1 MKGCAIVNDAV
12 TEYDDWSI
20 TKDDSM
26 SEIDWNKHA
35 KNTLRAEMT
44 RRGITVKQLAEMLG
58 ENERGLA
65 NKISRGAFTAAFMLQ
80 CLNAIGSRS
89 LQLD

>member
-1 MKGCAIVNDAV
+1 MIIITIVNDSI
-12 TEYDDWSI
+12 TEYDDFSI
-20 TKDDSM
+20 TKGDPV
-26 SEIDWNKHA
+26 SETDWNKQA

-44 RRGITVKQLAEMLG
+44 RRGITVKQLAEILG